1 MAPLA
6 THLVDKSALARLAVT
21 DVATVLRGLV
31 EAGLTATVG
40 VVALEMLYSARNGS
54 EHDQI
59 LADLRAHEW
68 LFTEDEDFRRAI
80 EVQRELTAVGR
91 HRAVSLADLLIA
103 AVAER
108 HGVTVLHYD
117 TDFDLISELT
127 GQPTQWVVPRGS
139 VA

>member
-1 MAPLA
+1 
-6 THLVDKSALARLAVT
+6 
-21 DVATVLRGLV
+21 
-31 EAGLTATVG
+31 
-40 VVALEMLYSARNGS
+40 MLYSARNGS

-139 VA
+139 IA